1 VSLPGTRLCVLLLA
15 GGARW
20 EAEVLAALDRDGVVV
35 VKRCVDV
42 PDLMASAASSGA
54 GVAVVEGTLPHL
66 DAEAVMHLLRYDV
79 RVLGIGDLALAERL
93 GRLGVVETTEP
104 VPSQVVDAVHRVAA
118 RDVVPDPEP
127 ATVGDRDT
135 GSLDHGRIVAV
146 WGPTGAPGR
155 TTVAVGLAAEL
166 ATTTRTVLVD
176 ADPYGGTVAQALGVL
191 DEASGLLAAARM
203 ANVGSLDAEALA
215 RCCRRVNDRLDVLTG
230 LPRADRRVEVRPGG
244 LGRVLAVAARTG
256 QVVVDCGFCVE
267 DTDSARDQM
276 TLEALGVADEV
287 VVVGSAEPS
296 GLTRLARGLVEVQ
309 DVIGAKPVRVVVN
322 RMRATLGWREQDIVG
337 MIEGYVRPVGV
348 HFLPED
354 RAAMDRSTVAGRSL
368 TELGDSPLRVA
379 VAEVASAIWPSVA
392 TGRTRA
398 GRRGRRTAVR

>member
-1 VSLPGTRLCVLLLA
+1 MSVPGTRLCVLLLA

-20 EAEVLAALDRDGVVV
+20 EAEVLAALGQAGVVV

-42 PDLMASAASSGA
+42 PDLMASAVSSGA

-79 RVLGIGDLALAERL
+79 RVLGIGDPALAERL

-104 VPSQVVDAVHRVAA
+104 VPSQVVAAVRRVAA
-118 RDVVPDPEP
+118 RDVLPDPELVTP
-127 ATVGDRDT
+127 GEDDDAPVDR
-135 GSLDHGRIVAV
+135 GRIVAV

-166 ATTTRTVLVD
+166 ARTRPAVLVD

-203 ANVGSLDAEALA
+203 ANVGTLDAAGFA
-215 RCCRRVNDRLDVLTG
+215 RSCRRVGDRLEVLTG
-230 LPRADRRVEVRPGG
+230 LPRADRRVEVRPGV
-244 LGRVLAVAARTG
+244 LGGVLAVAAG
-256 QVVVDCGFCVE
+256 SGAVVVDCGFCVE
-267 DTDSARDQM
+267 DADSVRDRM
-276 TLEALGVADEV
+276 TIDALGAADEV

-296 GLTRLARGLVEVQ
+296 GLARLARGLVEVQ
-309 DVIGAKPVRVVVN
+309 DVVAAIPVRVVVN
-322 RMRATLGWREQDIVG
+322 RMRPTLGWREKDIVA
-337 MIEGYVRPVGV
+337 MIEGYVRPAGV

-354 RAAMDRSTVAGRSL
+354 RPAMDRSTVAGRSL
-368 TELGDSPLRVA
+368 TELGDSPLRA
-379 VAEVASAIWPSVA
+379 AMAEVVSAIWPAGA
-392 TGRTRA
+392 TERA
-398 GRRGRRTAVR
+398 RGGRRRRLDGVR